1 MAEGA
6 LFDGM
11 EVCLGALMAVRAR
24 ILGSYNAG
32 FFVNNFLSCYR
43 STTGTAVVIRLVA
56 GEAQANLKAY
66 KVIEPVPRYRYNR

>member
-11 EVCLGALMAVRAR
+11 EVCLRALMAVSAH
-24 ILGSYNAG
+24 ILGSYDAG

-43 STTGTAVVIRLVA
+43 STTGTAVVIHLVA
-56 GEAQANLKAY
+56 GEAQADLKAY
-66 KVIEPVPRYRYNR
+66 KVIEPVPRYCYNS